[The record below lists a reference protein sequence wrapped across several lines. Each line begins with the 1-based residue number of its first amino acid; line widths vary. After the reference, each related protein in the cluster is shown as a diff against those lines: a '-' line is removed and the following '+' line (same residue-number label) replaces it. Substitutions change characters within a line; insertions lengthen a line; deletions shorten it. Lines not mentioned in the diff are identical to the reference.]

1 MKQLFDYHVHTNFC
15 DGANTPREMVET
27 AIEKGFDTLG
37 FSGHGYTDFDLSFCM
52 KVIRTDLYFEEV
64 TRLKEEYDGK
74 LNILCGIE
82 KDYFSSHPTSRFDYV
97 IGSVHYLYVNGKY
110 VPLDMEV
117 GTMRTLIDEVYG
129 GNFSALARDYYKQV
143 ADVVNKTECDIIGHF
158 DLITKFK
165 NRTPLVFDDEY
176 YEAAFSAIDALVPTG
191 KIFEINLGAIARGYR
206 NSPYPESK
214 LLKYIKE
221 RGGEIVITGD
231 CHNALYLGANF
242 EKGVAVAK
250 NAGYTHQRI
259 LTKDGTKLIP
269 LP

>member
-1 MKQLFDYHVHTNFC
+1 MKQIFDYHVHTSFC
-15 DGANTPREMVET
+15 DGANTPREMVKT
-27 AIEKGFDTLG
+27 AISKGFDTLG

-52 KVIRTDLYFEEV
+52 SAIRTDDYID
-64 TRLKEEYDGK
+64 TIRTLKEEYK
-74 LNILCGIE
+74 EQLHILCGIE

-117 GTMRTLIDEVYG
+117 DTMRALIDEVYG
-129 GNFSALARDYYKQV
+129 GDFSALACDYYKQV
-143 ADVVNKTECDIIGHF
+143 SDVVNKTECDIIGHF

-165 NRTPLVFDDEY
+165 NRTSITFDERY
-176 YEAAFSAIDALVPTG
+176 FEAAFSAIDALIPF
-191 KIFEINLGAIARGYR
+191 KKPFEINLGAIARGYR
-206 NSPYPESK
+206 GSPYPDLK
-214 LLKYIKE
+214 LLKYINE

-242 EKGVAVAK
+242 EKGVKAAK
-250 NAGYTHQRI
+250 SAGFDSQRV
-259 LTKDGTKLIP
+259 LTKNGWELVT